1 MAPGRDAVKT
11 LALAG
16 TVAAFLAGL
25 FGCSEQGEE
34 PARVAAVG
42 SKPIALQPFTNLAA
56 LKGKAPELL
65 LADEIIGPRLRAI
78 LPQEQVACA
87 KEIFNYMPDLELK
100 PDGNL
105 YAELNGSH
113 ADGWRHGLVNIQPAG
128 QINLLL
134 DCSFEDKGAQPYYLF
149 TNRDIADKPDN
160 SVTDWARDAI
170 IDNANSILLS
180 NGLDKRETT
189 IAGILDKTAIAKP
202 LAEQND
208 KPDVV
213 ANAVTAEPKNLPLVE
228 KRQESTPQPPQA
240 TKTEPRQAVSYI
252 RAGAIACKN
261 PKSFFKVAAIER
273 ANNPYVSLPGD
284 CETVPANIPTTFTRY
299 ISTPAGSDLIQAGT
313 FAGTFYVRNY
323 DIAY

>member
-1 MAPGRDAVKT
+1 VKT

-16 TVAAFLAGL
+16 TVAAIGLAGL
-25 FGCSEQGEE
+25 LGCSKQGEE
-34 PARVAAVG
+34 PAKVAAVET
-42 SKPIALQPFTNLAA
+42 KPIAFQPFTNLAA
-56 LKGKAPELL
+56 FKGKAPELL

-87 KEIFNYMPDLELK
+87 KEIFNYMPDLEVK
-100 PDGNL
+100 QDGNL
-105 YAELNGSH
+105 HAELNGSH
-113 ADGWRHGLVNIQPAG
+113 ADGWRHGLINIQPAG

-134 DCSFEDKGAQPYYLF
+134 DCSFEDKGTQPYYLF
-149 TNRDIADKPDN
+149 TNRDIADKPDKA
-160 SVTDWARDAI
+160 VTDWARDAI
-170 IDNANSILLS
+170 IDNATSVLIS
-180 NGLDKRETT
+180 NGVDKRETT

-208 KPDVV
+208 KPEVV
-213 ANAVTAEPKNLPLVE
+213 AKAATEPKHLPLLE

-252 RAGAIACKN
+252 RAGAIACEN

-273 ANNPYVSLPGD
+273 ANSPYVSLPGD

-299 ISTPAGSDLIQAGT
+299 IRTPAGSDLIQAGT